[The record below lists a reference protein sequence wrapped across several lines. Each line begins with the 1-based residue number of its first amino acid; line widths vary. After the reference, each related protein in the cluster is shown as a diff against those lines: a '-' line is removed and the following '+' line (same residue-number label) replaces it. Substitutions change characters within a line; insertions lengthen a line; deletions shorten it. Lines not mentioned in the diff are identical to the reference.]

1 MATTYEDI
9 YWMED
14 AIYLERN
21 SRDFAPRVHK
31 INRNSEILCEFLRS
45 RSLVHRQQL
54 GEDVKSNEEPPIVMK
69 EIFYPKWI
77 TPENYEACRLG
88 SPTQA
93 PQSKAVSPKRDGGYG
108 GLFSVTFTS
117 DLASEVFFD
126 ALRCEKG
133 PSLGTNF
140 TLACPYT
147 ILAHYTEL
155 DWAAGYGVEAGLV
168 RVSVGLEEEGVL
180 IAWFSEAL
188 KKAEDAVRARQSQDV
203 D

>member
-1 MATTYEDI
+1 MTTTYEDI

-31 INRNSEILCEFLRS
+31 INRNSEALCDFLRS
-45 RSLVHRQQL
+45 RSLVYRQRQ
-54 GEDVKSNEEPPIVMK
+54 GEDVKSSDEAPIVMK
-69 EIFYPKWI
+69 EVSYPKWI
-77 TPENYEACRLG
+77 TPENYDACRLG

-93 PQSKAVSPKRDGGYG
+93 PQSKADSPQREGGYG
-108 GLFSVTFTS
+108 GLFSITFTS

-155 DWAAGYGVEAGLV
+155 DWAAEYGVEAGLV

-180 IAWFSEAL
+180 IAWFGEAL
-188 KKAEDAVRARQSQDV
+188 KKAEDAVRARQS
-203 D
+203 